1 MKAGYENS
9 VSAIEKMPK
18 DITDI
23 SVYNCG
29 NDKVGNTAEC
39 EASLFV
45 ADLTQMFGSGN
56 EPSTPEEFEAMFP
69 ADYYPYNAGE
79 LMSASVNE
87 ITYSD
92 AKNQEAS
99 YQIPQA
105 ILGLLSYGWSA
116 GDVRNEVNWENKQ
129 YIQRVDKVDL
139 GTLNWMES
147 GDIQR
152 DGNSTYKSG
161 SLNTVI
167 RRYSTYSGNSICEK
181 FDIVKVK
188 DINRNEYEY
197 SIGDSK
203 TAYPLQFTVKSTF
216 CTDENDFKNKING
229 IMLYYELAEP
239 IVTDISDIIDNT
251 FQEPLEVEA
260 GGTLTFKNS
269 HGDDYRIPVS
279 STEEYLV
286 SLAEVAK

>member
-1 MKAGYENS
+1 MSSLTETLERGKSYRLISTNGYSNANMFVGFYIKKNGIDQWVKTFDYSENIEYVRAYIQIDTGESFSNQTLMYMLVEDNGIAASSYLSYKAP
-9 VSAIEKMPK
+9 VVEK
-18 DITDI
+18 
-23 SVYNCG
+23 
-29 NDKVGNTAEC
+29 
-39 EASLFV
+39 
-45 ADLTQMFGSGN
+45 
-56 EPSTPEEFEAMFP
+56 
-69 ADYYPYNAGE
+69 
-79 LMSASVNE
+79 
-87 ITYSD
+87 
-92 AKNQEAS
+92 
-99 YQIPQA
+99 IPQA
-105 ILGLLSYGWSA
+105 ICDLPGYGWSA

-139 GTLNWMES
+139 GTLNWTES
-147 GDIQR
+147 GDTQY
-152 DGNSTYKSG
+152 DGNSTYKSN

-181 FDIVKVK
+181 FNIVKVN

-197 SIGDSK
+197 SIGNSEM
-203 TAYPLQFTVKSTF
+203 AYPLQFTVKQTF
-216 CTDENDFKNKING
+216 CTDKNDFKNKING

-239 IVTDISDIIDNT
+239 IVTDISDIIGNT

-269 HGDDYRIPVS
+269 NGDNYRIPVS